1 MAFKKIFV
9 FTTVIAFHCLI
20 LGTVYLSTRDA
31 EDSSTLVSEKE
42 VEKTSSASEESN
54 NANSERKPSDVRRT
68 PNRRPTTVPRPKPT
82 QVTGSTR
89 ILVHT
94 VGKGDYLGKI
104 ASRYKVR
111 STDII
116 SWNNLSHG
124 GNRIM
129 LGQKLKIH
137 QKK

>member
-42 VEKTSSASEESN
+42 VEKPSSASEENN
-54 NANSERKPSDVRRT
+54 NANSKHRT
-68 PNRRPTTVPRPKPT
+68 PNRRPTTIPRSKPT
-82 QVTGSTR
+82 QVSRSTR